1 MNALKSVFN
10 FLGRFLTSTRI
21 VVTNLITF
29 IFLALV
35 FIGLISV
42 FIPNDRSIDKEGKV
56 VILNPE
62 GVLVDQ
68 EVQYSDF
75 QFSFGQVEQIQTRDL
90 IKLIQSISKDEDI
103 PAVLVDFSG
112 LSYSGPTN
120 LIEISEEIQKLSELK
135 RVIAFSDRYTT
146 SSYLIAA
153 HADEIYIH
161 QAGGFDIQGIGGYRS
176 YNKSLYENL
185 KMKVYNYSQGDYK
198 SAVEGLT
205 RDSMSDFDKKQRKAL
220 YDPIWSKYK
229 EIIAQARGISKEK
242 VQKFAD
248 SYFDAIGEA
257 AFDNIEAG
265 IEQNYLTGVKSFP
278 EFRSYMIDEFGKDE
292 SSDRETYNY
301 ITYEEYSSSMKEDKE
316 KSENIISVIT
326 AEGAIVEGEISQGFA
341 GSAGIA
347 RQIRKAHEDDKTK
360 AIVFRVNSPG
370 GSIIASE
377 IIRDEL
383 LQAKNKG
390 KKVVVSMG
398 DYAASG
404 GVYISTPADYIFAH
418 PTTITGSIGVAIAFL
433 TTEDS
438 LDYIGISKDGVQ
450 TSEFA
455 GWTPE
460 LPVTEELDNIF
471 NNLAERSYQRFL
483 EVVSESRK
491 KDVSEI
497 NKIAGGRVWIG
508 TDALRIDIIDELG
521 DIEDAIGK
529 AATLAEISEYQL
541 KYSSSDVSFVETV
554 LSEIFGKLSLPLE
567 KIKFVEASESI
578 YKFLTELAP
587 FNKPSASMICK
598 VCIIETS

>member
-42 FIPNDRSIDKEGKV
+42 FIPNERSIDKEGKV

-120 LIEISEEIQKLSELK
+120 LIKISQEIKKLSELK

-176 YNKSLYENL
+176 YSKSLYENL

-229 EIIAQARGISKEK
+229 EIIAQARGISKDN
-242 VQKFAD
+242 VQNFAD
-248 SYFDAIGEA
+248 SYFDFIGEA
-257 AFDNIEAG
+257 AFDNIDAG
-265 IEQNYLTGVKSFP
+265 IEQDYLTGVKSFP
-278 EFRSYMIDEFGKDE
+278 EFRSFMIDEFGKNE

-301 ITYEEYSSSMKEDKE
+301 ITYQEYSSSMKEDKE

-326 AEGAIVEGEISQGFA
+326 AEGAIIEGEISQGFA

-438 LDYIGISKDGVQ
+438 LEYIGISKDGVQ
-450 TSEFA
+450 TSKFA

-460 LPVTEELDNIF
+460 LPVTKELDNIF

-508 TDALRIDIIDELG
+508 TDALQIDIIDELG
-521 DIEDAIGK
+521 DIDDAIGK
-529 AATLAEISEYQL
+529 AAALAEISEYQL

-567 KIKFVEASESI
+567 KIKFVNASESI

>member
-42 FIPNDRSIDKEGKV
+42 FIPNERSIDKEGKV

-120 LIEISEEIQKLSELK
+120 LIKISQEIKKLSELK

-176 YNKSLYENL
+176 YSKSLYENL

-229 EIIAQARGISKEK
+229 EIIAQARGISKDN
-242 VQKFAD
+242 VQNFAD
-248 SYFDAIGEA
+248 SYFDFIGEA
-257 AFDNIEAG
+257 AFDNIDAG
-265 IEQNYLTGVKSFP
+265 IEQDYLTGVKSFP
-278 EFRSYMIDEFGKDE
+278 EFRSFMIDEFGKNE

-301 ITYEEYSSSMKEDKE
+301 ITYQEYSSSMKEDKE

-438 LDYIGISKDGVQ
+438 LEYIGISKDGVQ
-450 TSEFA
+450 TSKFA

-460 LPVTEELDNIF
+460 LPVTKELDNIF

-508 TDALRIDIIDELG
+508 TDALQIDIIDELG
-521 DIEDAIGK
+521 DIDDAIGK
-529 AATLAEISEYQL
+529 AAALAEISEYQL

-567 KIKFVEASESI
+567 KIKFVKASESI

>member
-42 FIPNDRSIDKEGKV
+42 LIPNERSIDKEGKV

-120 LIEISEEIQKLSELK
+120 LIKISQEIKKLSELK

-176 YNKSLYENL
+176 YSKSLYENL

-229 EIIAQARGISKEK
+229 EIIAQARGISIDN
-242 VQKFAD
+242 VQNFAD
-248 SYFDAIGEA
+248 SYFDFIGEA
-257 AFDNIEAG
+257 AFDNIDAG
-265 IEQNYLTGVKSFP
+265 IEQDYLTGVKSFP
-278 EFRSYMIDEFGKDE
+278 EFRSFMIDEFGKDE

-301 ITYEEYSSSMKEDKE
+301 ITYQEYSSSIKEDKE

-326 AEGAIVEGEISQGFA
+326 AEGAIIEGEISQGFA

-438 LDYIGISKDGVQ
+438 LEYIGISKDGVQ
-450 TSEFA
+450 TSKFA

-460 LPVTEELDNIF
+460 LPVTKELDNIF

-508 TDALRIDIIDELG
+508 TDALQIDIIDELG
-521 DIEDAIGK
+521 DIDDAIGK
-529 AATLAEISEYQL
+529 AAALAKISDYQL

-567 KIKFVEASESI
+567 KIKFVNASESI

>member
-35 FIGLISV
+35 FIGLISI

-176 YNKSLYENL
+176 YSKSLYENL

-278 EFRSYMIDEFGKDE
+278 EFRSYMID
-292 SSDRETYNY
+292 
-301 ITYEEYSSSMKEDKE
+301 
-316 KSENIISVIT
+316 
-326 AEGAIVEGEISQGFA
+326 
-341 GSAGIA
+341 
-347 RQIRKAHEDDKTK
+347 
-360 AIVFRVNSPG
+360 
-370 GSIIASE
+370 
-377 IIRDEL
+377 
-383 LQAKNKG
+383 
-390 KKVVVSMG
+390 
-398 DYAASG
+398 
-404 GVYISTPADYIFAH
+404 
-418 PTTITGSIGVAIAFL
+418 
-433 TTEDS
+433 
-438 LDYIGISKDGVQ
+438 
-450 TSEFA
+450 
-455 GWTPE
+455 
-460 LPVTEELDNIF
+460 
-471 NNLAERSYQRFL
+471 
-483 EVVSESRK
+483 
-491 KDVSEI
+491 
-497 NKIAGGRVWIG
+497 
-508 TDALRIDIIDELG
+508 
-521 DIEDAIGK
+521 
-529 AATLAEISEYQL
+529 
-541 KYSSSDVSFVETV
+541 
-554 LSEIFGKLSLPLE
+554 
-567 KIKFVEASESI
+567 
-578 YKFLTELAP
+578 
-587 FNKPSASMICK
+587 
-598 VCIIETS
+598 

>member
-42 FIPNDRSIDKEGKV
+42 LIPNERSIDKEGKV

-120 LIEISEEIQKLSELK
+120 LIKISQEIKKLSELK

-176 YNKSLYENL
+176 YSKSLYENL

-229 EIIAQARGISKEK
+229 EIIAQARGISEDN
-242 VQKFAD
+242 VQNFAD
-248 SYFDAIGEA
+248 SYFDFIGEA
-257 AFDNIEAG
+257 AFDNIDAG
-265 IEQNYLTGVKSFP
+265 IEQDYLTGVKSFP
-278 EFRSYMIDEFGKDE
+278 EFRSFMIDEFGKDE

-301 ITYEEYSSSMKEDKE
+301 ITYQEYSSSMKEDKE

-438 LDYIGISKDGVQ
+438 LEYIGISKDGVQ
-450 TSEFA
+450 TSKFA

-460 LPVTEELDNIF
+460 LPVTKELDNIF

-508 TDALRIDIIDELG
+508 TDALQIDIIDELG
-521 DIEDAIGK
+521 DIDDAIGK
-529 AATLAEISEYQL
+529 AAALAKISDYQL

-567 KIKFVEASESI
+567 KIKFVNASESI

>member
-42 FIPNDRSIDKEGKV
+42 FIPNERSIDKEGKV

-120 LIEISEEIQKLSELK
+120 LIKISQEIKKLSELK

-176 YNKSLYENL
+176 YSKSLYENL

-205 RDSMSDFDKKQRKAL
+205 RDTMSDFDKKQRKAL

-229 EIIAQARGISKEK
+229 EIIAQARGISKDN
-242 VQKFAD
+242 VQNFAD
-248 SYFDAIGEA
+248 SYFDFIGEA
-257 AFDNIEAG
+257 AFDNIDAG
-265 IEQNYLTGVKSFP
+265 IEQDYLTGVKSFP
-278 EFRSYMIDEFGKDE
+278 EFRSFMIDEFGKDE

-301 ITYEEYSSSMKEDKE
+301 ITYQEYSSSMKEDKE

-326 AEGAIVEGEISQGFA
+326 AEGAIIEGEISQGFA

-438 LDYIGISKDGVQ
+438 LEYIGISKDGVQ
-450 TSEFA
+450 TSKFA

-460 LPVTEELDNIF
+460 LPVTKELDNIF

-508 TDALRIDIIDELG
+508 TDALQIDIIDELG
-521 DIEDAIGK
+521 DIDDAIGK
-529 AATLAEISEYQL
+529 AAALAEISEYQL

-554 LSEIFGKLSLPLE
+554 LSEIFGKLSLPLK
-567 KIKFVEASESI
+567 KIKFVNASESI

>member
-42 FIPNDRSIDKEGKV
+42 FIPNERSIDKEGKV

-120 LIEISEEIQKLSELK
+120 LIKISQEIKKLSELK

-176 YNKSLYENL
+176 YSKSLYENL

-229 EIIAQARGISKEK
+229 EIIAQARGISKDN
-242 VQKFAD
+242 VQNFAD
-248 SYFDAIGEA
+248 SYFDFIGEA
-257 AFDNIEAG
+257 AFDNIDAG
-265 IEQNYLTGVKSFP
+265 IEQDYLTGVKSFP
-278 EFRSYMIDEFGKDE
+278 EFRSFMIDEFGKDE

-301 ITYEEYSSSMKEDKE
+301 ITYQEYSSSMKEDKE

-433 TTEDS
+433 TTENS
-438 LDYIGISKDGVQ
+438 LEYIGISKDGVQ
-450 TSEFA
+450 TSKFA

-460 LPVTEELDNIF
+460 LPVTKELDNIF

-508 TDALRIDIIDELG
+508 TDALQIDIIDELG
-521 DIEDAIGK
+521 DIDDAIGK
-529 AATLAEISEYQL
+529 AAALAEISEYQL

-567 KIKFVEASESI
+567 KIKFVNASESI

>member
-42 FIPNDRSIDKEGKV
+42 FIPNERSIDKEGKV

-120 LIEISEEIQKLSELK
+120 LIKISQEIKKLSELK

-176 YNKSLYENL
+176 YSKSLYENL

-229 EIIAQARGISKEK
+229 EIIAQARGISKDN
-242 VQKFAD
+242 VQNFAD
-248 SYFDAIGEA
+248 SYFDFIGEA
-257 AFDNIEAG
+257 AFDNIDAG
-265 IEQNYLTGVKSFP
+265 IEQDYLTGVKSFP
-278 EFRSYMIDEFGKDE
+278 EFRSFMIDEFGKDE

-301 ITYEEYSSSMKEDKE
+301 ITYQEYSSSMKEDKE

-438 LDYIGISKDGVQ
+438 LEYIGISKDGVQ
-450 TSEFA
+450 TSKFA

-460 LPVTEELDNIF
+460 LPVTKELDNIF

-508 TDALRIDIIDELG
+508 TDALQIDIIDELG
-521 DIEDAIGK
+521 DIDDAIGK
-529 AATLAEISEYQL
+529 AAALAEISEYQL

-567 KIKFVEASESI
+567 KIKFVNASESI

>member
-176 YNKSLYENL
+176 YSKSLYENL

-301 ITYEEYSSSMKEDKE
+301 ITYQEYSSSMKEDKE

-438 LDYIGISKDGVQ
+438 LEYIGISKDGVQ
-450 TSEFA
+450 TSKFA
-455 GWTPE
+455 GWTQE

-471 NNLAERSYQRFL
+471 NNLAERSYRRFL

-508 TDALRIDIIDELG
+508 TDALQIDIIDELG
-521 DIEDAIGK
+521 SIDNAIEK
-529 AATLAEISEYQL
+529 AAALAEISEYQL

-567 KIKFVEASESI
+567 KIKFVKASESI
-578 YKFLTELAP
+578 YKFLTEIAP

>member
-42 FIPNDRSIDKEGKV
+42 FIPNERSIDKEGKV

-120 LIEISEEIQKLSELK
+120 LIKISQEIKKLSELK

-176 YNKSLYENL
+176 YSKSLYENL

-229 EIIAQARGISKEK
+229 EIIAQARGISKDN
-242 VQKFAD
+242 VQNFAD
-248 SYFDAIGEA
+248 SYFDFIGEA
-257 AFDNIEAG
+257 AFDNIDAG
-265 IEQNYLTGVKSFP
+265 IEQDYLTGVKSFP
-278 EFRSYMIDEFGKDE
+278 EFRSFMIDEFGKDE

-301 ITYEEYSSSMKEDKE
+301 ITYQEYSSSMKEDKE

-326 AEGAIVEGEISQGFA
+326 AEGAIIEGEISQGFA

-438 LDYIGISKDGVQ
+438 LEYIGISKDGVQ
-450 TSEFA
+450 TSKFA

-460 LPVTEELDNIF
+460 LPVTKELDNIF

-508 TDALRIDIIDELG
+508 TDALQIDIIDELG
-521 DIEDAIGK
+521 DIDDAIEK
-529 AATLAEISEYQL
+529 AAALAEISEYQL

-554 LSEIFGKLSLPLE
+554 LSEIFGKLSLPLK
-567 KIKFVEASESI
+567 KIKFVNASESI

>member
-42 FIPNDRSIDKEGKV
+42 FIPNERSIDKEGKV

-120 LIEISEEIQKLSELK
+120 LIKISQEIQKLSELK

-176 YNKSLYENL
+176 YSKSLYENL

-229 EIIAQARGISKEK
+229 EIIAQARGISKDN
-242 VQKFAD
+242 VQNFAD
-248 SYFDAIGEA
+248 SYFDFIGEA
-257 AFDNIEAG
+257 AFDNIDAG
-265 IEQNYLTGVKSFP
+265 IEQDYLTGVKSFP
-278 EFRSYMIDEFGKDE
+278 EFRSFMIDEFGKDE

-301 ITYEEYSSSMKEDKE
+301 ITYQEYSSSMKEDKE

-438 LDYIGISKDGVQ
+438 LEYIGISKDGVQ
-450 TSEFA
+450 TSKFA

-460 LPVTEELDNIF
+460 LPVTKELDNIF

-508 TDALRIDIIDELG
+508 TDALQIDIIDELG
-521 DIEDAIGK
+521 DIDDAIGK
-529 AATLAEISEYQL
+529 AAALAKISDYQL

-567 KIKFVEASESI
+567 KIKFVNASESI

>member
-42 FIPNDRSIDKEGKV
+42 FIPNERSIDKEGKV

-120 LIEISEEIQKLSELK
+120 LIKISQEIKKLSELK

-176 YNKSLYENL
+176 YSKSLYENL

-229 EIIAQARGISKEK
+229 EIIAQARGISKDN
-242 VQKFAD
+242 VQNFAD
-248 SYFDAIGEA
+248 SYFDFIGEA
-257 AFDNIEAG
+257 AFDNIDAG
-265 IEQNYLTGVKSFP
+265 IEQDYLTGVKSFP
-278 EFRSYMIDEFGKDE
+278 EFRSFMIDEFGKDE
-292 SSDRETYNY
+292 SSDKETYNY
-301 ITYEEYSSSMKEDKE
+301 ITYQEYSSSMKEDKE

-433 TTEDS
+433 TTENS
-438 LDYIGISKDGVQ
+438 LEYIGISKDGVQ
-450 TSEFA
+450 TSKFA

-460 LPVTEELDNIF
+460 LPVTKELDNIF

-508 TDALRIDIIDELG
+508 TDALQIDIIDELG
-521 DIEDAIGK
+521 DIDDAIGK
-529 AATLAEISEYQL
+529 AAALAEISEYQL

-567 KIKFVEASESI
+567 KIKFVNASESI

>member
-42 FIPNDRSIDKEGKV
+42 FIPNERSIDKEGKV

-120 LIEISEEIQKLSELK
+120 LIKISQEIKKLSELK

-176 YNKSLYENL
+176 YSKSLYENL

-229 EIIAQARGISKEK
+229 EIIAQARGISKDN
-242 VQKFAD
+242 VQNFAD
-248 SYFDAIGEA
+248 SYFDFIGEA
-257 AFDNIEAG
+257 AFDNIDAG
-265 IEQNYLTGVKSFP
+265 IEQDYLTGVKSFP
-278 EFRSYMIDEFGKDE
+278 EFRSFMIDEFGKDE

-301 ITYEEYSSSMKEDKE
+301 ITYQEYSSSMKEDKE

-438 LDYIGISKDGVQ
+438 LEYIGISKDGVQ
-450 TSEFA
+450 TSKFA

-460 LPVTEELDNIF
+460 LPVTRELDNIF

-508 TDALRIDIIDELG
+508 TDALQIDIIDELG
-521 DIEDAIGK
+521 DIDDAIGK
-529 AATLAEISEYQL
+529 AAALAEISEYQL

-567 KIKFVEASESI
+567 KIKFVDASESI

>member
-42 FIPNDRSIDKEGKV
+42 FIPNERSIDKEGKV

-120 LIEISEEIQKLSELK
+120 LIKISQEIKKLSELK

-176 YNKSLYENL
+176 YSKSLYENL

-205 RDSMSDFDKKQRKAL
+205 RDSMSDFDEKQRKAL

-229 EIIAQARGISKEK
+229 EIIAQARGISKDN
-242 VQKFAD
+242 VQNFAD
-248 SYFDAIGEA
+248 SYFDFIGEA
-257 AFDNIEAG
+257 AFDNIDAG
-265 IEQNYLTGVKSFP
+265 IEQDYLTGVKSFP
-278 EFRSYMIDEFGKDE
+278 EFRSFMIDEFGKDE

-301 ITYEEYSSSMKEDKE
+301 ITYQEYSSSMKEDKE

-438 LDYIGISKDGVQ
+438 LEYIGISKDGVQ
-450 TSEFA
+450 TSKFA

-460 LPVTEELDNIF
+460 LPVTKELDNIF

-508 TDALRIDIIDELG
+508 TDALQIDIIDELG
-521 DIEDAIGK
+521 DIDDAIGK
-529 AATLAEISEYQL
+529 AAALAEISEYQL

-567 KIKFVEASESI
+567 KIKFVNASESI